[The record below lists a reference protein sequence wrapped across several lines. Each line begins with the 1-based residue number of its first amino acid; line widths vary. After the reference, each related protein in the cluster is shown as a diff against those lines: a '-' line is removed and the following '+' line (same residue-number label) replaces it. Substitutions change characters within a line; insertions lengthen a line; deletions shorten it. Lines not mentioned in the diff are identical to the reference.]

1 MQALEKITYANNW
14 ITILLLLLFV
24 CIVLLKITDAK
35 KLKESFFAIFNFT
48 LIEDEDIE
56 GTRFFDVFQIMVFI
70 FSVTTI
76 SLLIYK
82 VKLYYSSDSI
92 GNLTSFLTFFAGL
105 FFYFLIKRILEY
117 ALSLLFLIKNR
128 LQFFII
134 SKTNYLYSI
143 SFLFYIALILCEYA
157 NINQVYIFS
166 FAVFLLITR
175 FIFILLRNK
184 KLIFNKLFYF
194 ILYLCAFEIAP
205 LFVLFKLM
213 F

>member
-1 MQALEKITYANNW
+1 MQALEKITYSNNW
-14 ITILLLLLFV
+14 ITILFLLLFT
-24 CIVLLKITDAK
+24 CIVLLKIIDAK
-35 KLKESFFAIFNFT
+35 KLKESFFTILNFT
-48 LIEDEDIE
+48 FIEDEDIE
-56 GTRFFDVFQIMVFI
+56 GNSFFDAFQIVIFI

-82 VKLYYSSDSI
+82 VKLYYLPDSSVD
-92 GNLTSFLTFFAGL
+92 LTSFLTFFVGL
-105 FFYFLIKRILEY
+105 LFYFLIKRIFEY
-117 ALSLLFLIKNR
+117 ALSLLFLIKKR

-134 SKTNYLYSI
+134 SKTDYLYSI
-143 SFLFYIALILCEYA
+143 SFLLYIALILCEYV
-157 NINQVYIFS
+157 NINEVYIFC
-166 FAVFLLITR
+166 FAVFLLMTR
-175 FIFILLRNK
+175 FIFILVRNK

>member
-14 ITILLLLLFV
+14 ITILFLLLFV

-35 KLKESFFAIFNFT
+35 KLKESFFAIINFT

-56 GTRFFDVFQIMVFI
+56 GNSFFDVFQIVIFI
-70 FSVTTI
+70 FSVTTF
-76 SLLIYK
+76 SLLIFK
-82 VKLYYSSDSI
+82 VKLYHSSDSI
-92 GNLTSFLTFFAGL
+92 GSLISFLTFFAGL
-105 FFYFLIKRILEY
+105 LFYFSIKRILEY

-143 SFLFYIALILCEYA
+143 AFLLYIALILCEYA

-166 FAVFLLITR
+166 FAVFLLMTR
-175 FIFILLRNK
+175 FVFTLVRNK